1 MHESS
6 KDSYDKPISHLLTAQ
21 LGLAEGLMIAA
32 ETAAK
37 NKDVDTISD
46 LIDYLISSVFILD
59 YIEIDFVTFMREYFD
74 ALIDCVKNDLDPIK
88 DKETIR
94 TRNVVVEDMIEAAA
108 RYDDPTYT
116 LWSSPGGYNGL
127 LANFELNQATSSSPY
142 KDHIPVVSTKTSGKK
157 HSKRLLWF
165 LGKK

>member
-74 ALIDCVKNDLDPIK
+74 TLINCVKNDLDPIR
-88 DKETIR
+88 DKETMR
-94 TRNVVVEDMIEAAA
+94 ARNVVVEDMIEAAA

-116 LWSSPGGYNGL
+116 LWSSPDEYNGL
-127 LANFELNQATSSSPY
+127 LANFELNQATLSRPY
-142 KDHIPVVSTKTSGKK
+142 KDLASEVAKKPSKKMLWFFGKK
-157 HSKRLLWF
+157 
-165 LGKK
+165 